1 MAKRYSQYI
10 KIVNVIIDFAM
21 MNFSYILAFKLKL
34 GAFHSP
40 FLSMLMYVNLSW
52 LCLILVFKPY
62 KVSRVTSVYNV
73 IGNYLGIIFLHV
85 LLTFGFYVIQISH
98 QYSRELL
105 TIMYSILL
113 TVLLGWKV
121 LFFLSLKSYR
131 RKGFNYRS
139 VVVVHKKGID
149 SGVDVVMRRNPE
161 YGYKLVKEFF
171 VDTENHE
178 TINDELIAFCEE
190 NKVDEIFYSIA
201 SLKYG
206 KMIQLVRFAEEHFIK
221 FNLVGDFKG
230 FMFRGFEIQNFGH
243 VPLLKIISMPL
254 DDVKNR
260 IIKRA
265 FDVVF
270 SLAVIIFIASWLF
283 PILAILIKLDSR
295 GKVFFKQKRT
305 GKSNQPFWCL
315 KFRTMVD
322 NAQSDQIQATE
333 NDKRVT
339 RLGAF
344 LRKTSLD
351 ELPQFFNVLVGDM
364 SVVGPRPH
372 MLKHTEDY
380 TEDVDQFMIRHSIKP
395 GVTGLAQ
402 AKGYRGEIKVQADKT
417 NRVKLDNFYV
427 RNWSFY
433 FDFVIIMQTLFSLIK
448 KEHKV
453 Y

>member
-1 MAKRYSQYI
+1 
-10 KIVNVIIDFAM
+10 M
-21 MNFSYILAFKLKL
+21 MNFAYVFAFKYKL

-85 LLTFGFYVIQISH
+85 LLSFGFYVIQISH

-105 TIMYSILL
+105 TIMYTVLI
-113 TVLLGWKV
+113 TVLLGWKI
-121 LFFLSLKSYR
+121 LFVWLLKGYR
-131 RKGFNYRS
+131 KKGFNYRS

-149 SGVDVVMRRNPE
+149 SGVDLIMKRNPQ

-171 VDTENHE
+171 ADTNNQD
-178 TINDELIAFCEE
+178 TINDELIQYCE
-190 NKVDEIFYSIA
+190 NNRVDEIFYSIA

-206 KMIQLVRFAEEHFIK
+206 KMIGLVRFAEENFIK
-221 FNLVGDFKG
+221 FSLVGDFKG

-260 IIKRA
+260 IIKRS

-270 SLAVIIFIASWLF
+270 ALGVLIFIASWLF
-283 PILAILIKLDSR
+283 PLIALAIKIDSR
-295 GKVFFKQKRT
+295 GPVFFKQERT
-305 GKSNQPFWCL
+305 GRGNKAFWCL
-315 KFRTMVD
+315 KFRTMKE
-322 NAQSDQIQATE
+322 NAESDKLQATE
-333 NDKRVT
+333 NDARIT

-351 ELPQFFNVLVGDM
+351 EFPQFLNVLVGDM

-402 AKGYRGEIKVQADKT
+402 AKGYRGEIKVQSDKT

-433 FDFVIIMQTLFSLIK
+433 FDFVIIMQTLFCIIK